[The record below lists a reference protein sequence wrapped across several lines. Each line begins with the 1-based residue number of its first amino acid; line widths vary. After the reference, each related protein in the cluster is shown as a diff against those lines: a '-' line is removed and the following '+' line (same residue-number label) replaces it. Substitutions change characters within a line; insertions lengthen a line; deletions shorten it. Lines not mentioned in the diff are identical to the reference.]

1 MAPGIVDGLEVI
13 DVQIQR
19 AQRFSMVLGAL
30 HRKAAQLEEALAD
43 VLRPDDLFGRL
54 GGDEFAVL
62 LPGCGLT
69 NALAVVER
77 LKAAVSASATPVGP
91 LTISVGAAPLRPGQD
106 LAKLLADADIGLM
119 EAKRQGRN
127 RVCVAPDAQHVPF
140 DT

>member
-1 MAPGIVDGLEVI
+1 M
-13 DVQIQR
+13 
-19 AQRFSMVLGAL
+19 
-30 HRKAAQLEEALAD
+30 
-43 VLRPDDLFGRL
+43 
-54 GGDEFAVL
+54 L

-127 RVCVAPDAQHVPF
+127 RVCVPPGAQHATA
-140 DT
+140 DA

>member
-1 MAPGIVDGLEVI
+1 MSD
-13 DVQIQR
+13 
-19 AQRFSMVLGAL
+19 
-30 HRKAAQLEEALAD
+30 ALAD